1 MEALLTLR
9 KLAKHKQGEFKIIM
23 HEEASADMFRVICE
37 NPEDFC
43 NMLAQLTRGI
53 DVESSQCSFEEER
66 CYILNYLEQ
75 NLGTFDMLN
84 CNLASIME
92 DWAFDA
98 LRKMA
103 EDIAETGD
111 ETEVARF
118 RLHRAKIFS
127 DWGRYEEALQQRELY
142 LEAQFKALDEH
153 YSMRGSSEIA
163 AVVLVPVMSFTETAA
178 HESMADASKEMHQ
191 CFIRTVAVADAM
203 MAVAATYEHMNRF
216 RDALQYQQE
225 AEKYYKRVLHEDDL
239 KFARITACIA
249 HTYFN
254 LDCGAMALQL
264 LHNVLEHHRRVLPA
278 HDPRVLSAESA
289 IAAMHRGMQDF
300 DSALEIEERVL
311 DARLKNLPENHEDI
325 GSSHFNIA
333 VTLPFVAMP
342 QPERNSGILGG
353 LESALRVWKFG
364 LKPSDPRVLLAKQ
377 KLALFQ
383 ESLKQSLPDGSARE

>member
-163 AVVLVPVMSFTETAA
+163 AGD
-178 HESMADASKEMHQ
+178 ESMASKEMHQ
-191 CFIRTVAVADAM
+191 CYIHTVAVADAM
-203 MAVAATYEHMNRF
+203 MAVAATYEHMNRYK
-216 RDALQYQQE
+216 DALQYQQE

-254 LDCGAMALQL
+254 LDCGALALQL
-264 LHNVLEHHRRVLPA
+264 LHNALEHHRKVLPA

-289 IAAMHRGMQDF
+289 VAAMHRGMQDF

-353 LESALRVWKFG
+353 LESALRVWKFS

-383 ESLKQSLPDGSARE
+383 ESLKQSLPDGSARK